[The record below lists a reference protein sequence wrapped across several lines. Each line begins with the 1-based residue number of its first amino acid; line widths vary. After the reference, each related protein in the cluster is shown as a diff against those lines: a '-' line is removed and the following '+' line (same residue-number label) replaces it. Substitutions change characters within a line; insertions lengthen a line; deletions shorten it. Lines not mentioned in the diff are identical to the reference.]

1 MRQNK
6 QFEIPEVAEEYGDE
20 TFVEV
25 AVIFYDPEFGGVII
39 EVDDADAP
47 HGFYQYTWQA
57 EERDGT
63 VVITGRAVG
72 VPKASDARE
81 LEHVTAVDII
91 DAIDGIEFEGG
102 PVMPEQEQEDE
113 LVQEAAELLKK
124 AAWEEMERN
133 GYDSGDFDAL
143 RGCKQSVIKEVK
155 NEVFDA
161 YGY

>member
-1 MRQNK
+1 
-6 QFEIPEVAEEYGDE
+6 
-20 TFVEV
+20 
-25 AVIFYDPEFGGVII
+25 
-39 EVDDADAP
+39 
-47 HGFYQYTWQA
+47 
-57 EERDGT
+57 
-63 VVITGRAVG
+63 
-72 VPKASDARE
+72 
-81 LEHVTAVDII
+81 
-91 DAIDGIEFEGG
+91 
-102 PVMPEQEQEDE
+102 MPEQEQEDDVRTDGGRSAGNPETRLGEARKQLRIVLRDVEFEDEAAEYVECAVACAESAAVCLEDEDVDEADEALDEQEDE